1 MTIAPAA
8 TRVAPTSAATGS
20 PAAQKDGLATVAKQF
35 EAVFLRQMIG
45 SMRQATL
52 ADGVF
57 DSSASDQFRDMQDSR
72 MADSMADMGGFGVA
86 QLLLKQFAANPAL
99 AAGVVGT
106 APVTTPA
113 AAPIAVPPA
122 LPA

>member
-1 MTIAPAA
+1 MTITSVSAGG
-8 TRVAPTSAATGS
+8 TSAATVS
-20 PAAQKDGLATVAKQF
+20 PAAQKDGLAKVAKQF

-72 MADSMADMGGFGVA
+72 MADSMADSGGFGVA

-99 AAGVVGT
+99 AASALGT
-106 APVTTPA
+106 APA
-113 AAPIAVPPA
+113 AAPVAVPPPA
-122 LPA
+122 LPE